1 MLTEKKYKN
10 VFGITT
16 ETGLFTT
23 IAPTEMSATSTD
35 CRWMLA
41 RIEQFF
47 DESYPKIAEESAQG
61 QGPYLEALAA
71 LVGCNARQTVLLE
84 KAMHQNYQNVFF
96 TKVLYGK
103 NIINKKNKKSLTK
116 LKLPFLLITGIANYV
131 SSYMPNDELIEM
143 HVGAVLPMLTMDEK
157 VYMVLDALRDCASAD
172 HWYTYEKDWG

>member
-1 MLTEKKYKN
+1 MKSLISVMVLSGFIFAARSSDLFACHYGSGYGSMYGNTGHFTEGMRGQKKYKN

-61 QGPYLEALAA
+61 QGPHLEALAA
-71 LVGCNARQTVLLE
+71 LVGCNARQTLLLE
-84 KAMHQNYQNVFF
+84 KAMQQNYHSVFAEDNV
-96 TKVLYGK
+96 
-103 NIINKKNKKSLTK
+103 NHSINKFYTVVNSDEQLAACWPKS
-116 LKLPFLLITGIANYV
+116 
-131 SSYMPNDELIEM
+131 
-143 HVGAVLPMLTMDEK
+143 
-157 VYMVLDALRDCASAD
+157 
-172 HWYTYEKDWG
+172 

>member
-1 MLTEKKYKN
+1 MSSRYKFTSDTEDEILKFSNSIFWIYFCCLFIRSVCLPLWIWIWINVWQYWSFYRGNERSKKYRN

-61 QGPYLEALAA
+61 QGPHLEALAA

-84 KAMHQNYQNVFF
+84 KAMQQNYQNVFDEDDIDHAISEF
-96 TKVLYGK
+96 YTVVNSDEQLAACWP
-103 NIINKKNKKSLTK
+103 KS
-116 LKLPFLLITGIANYV
+116 
-131 SSYMPNDELIEM
+131 
-143 HVGAVLPMLTMDEK
+143 
-157 VYMVLDALRDCASAD
+157 
-172 HWYTYEKDWG
+172 